1 MSEANGSKTSAGEL
15 PWAGPGLSFYG
26 SDTYHMATMI
36 GTYDYY
42 LFSGDNDFLSAN
54 WAKYQLA
61 MTFITAKIDST
72 GLLDVT
78 GTADWGRLTQG
89 GHNSEANMILY
100 KVLTSGS
107 QLAIWMNDSDLSN
120 SWLALA
126 ATLRAAVNSAST
138 WDANAGFV
146 FLYSVSCVC

>member
-1 MSEANGSKTSAGEL
+1 
-15 PWAGPGLSFYG
+15 
-26 SDTYHMATMI
+26 MATML
-36 GTYDYY
+36 GVYYYY

-54 WAKYQLA
+54 WAEYQSA

-89 GHNSEANMILY
+89 GHNSEANMLLY
-100 KVLTSGS
+100 KVLTTGS
-107 QLAIWMNDSDLSN
+107 ALANWQNDSSLSS

-126 ATLRAAVNSAST
+126 STLQTAVNSASNN
-138 WDANAGFV
+138 WDSTAGFV
-146 FLYSVSCVC
+146 FPRMSQGPSNCTQSV